1 MIQEKVKTL
10 EEIEELVL
18 KLKQEG
24 RKIVHCHG
32 VFDVVHYGHVRH
44 FLSAKEQGDI
54 LIVTITPDRF
64 IQKGP
69 GRPFFTEEIRLE
81 YLAAIQCIDYVVLN
95 KWDTAIE
102 TIKIIRPDFYVKG
115 KEVLNNKDIDK
126 IEQEGKSGSNL
137 SLEIDALKSVG
148 GKLFLTEEVTFSA
161 SRIINQ
167 ITSSISEETKE
178 FLRNLKTKFD
188 INKIN
193 EILDSLKDLKV
204 LIIGDYI
211 LDEYIYGL
219 SLEKTGK
226 NPLIAYKRMNS
237 ETFLGGVFAVAN
249 HVSGFAKEV
258 SLITCVGDDCFSYI
272 DCNLNK
278 GVEKNIFVQHG
289 SKTLIK
295 TRYLDNYTNAKLFE
309 IYNTDEL
316 KIDED
321 HEERVL
327 KYLETNLHRFDLIIV
342 TDFGHGMLSF
352 KIKEYLV
359 NSDKFLAINSQLNAG
374 NLGYNFITKY
384 NRANFVS
391 LSERELRL
399 PFQEKTSDI
408 KIPIIKLS
416 QRLNLEK
423 INITLGKS
431 GSIYFQNGNY
441 YNAPSFT
448 TSPIDTVGAGDAVLS
463 LTSLLS
469 YKNIDPEIIP
479 FLGNSIG
486 ALAVK
491 IVGNKRPVDLQELK
505 KFVAYVLK

>member
-10 EEIEELVL
+10 AEMGELVL

-24 RKIVHCHG
+24 KKIVHCHG
-32 VFDVVHYGHVRH
+32 VFDVVHYGHIRH

-69 GRPFFTEEIRLE
+69 GRPFFTEDIRLE
-81 YLAAIQCIDYVVLN
+81 YLAAIQCIDYVALN
-95 KWDTAIE
+95 NWDTAIE
-102 TIKIIRPDFYVKG
+102 TIKIIKPDFYVKG

-137 SLEIDALKSVG
+137 SLEMNSLKSVG
-148 GKLFLTEEVTFSA
+148 GELFLTDEVTFSA

-167 ITSSISEETKE
+167 ITSAISEETKE
-178 FLRNLKTKFD
+178 FLRNLKIKFD
-188 INKIN
+188 ITKIN
-193 EILDSLKDLKV
+193 EILDSLKDLRV
-204 LIIGDYI
+204 LIIGDAI
-211 LDEYIYGL
+211 LDEYIYGS

-226 NPLIAYKRMNS
+226 NPLIAYKYMNS

-258 SLITCVGDDCFSYI
+258 SIVTCVGEDCFSYV

-278 GVEKNIFVQHG
+278 GIEKNIFVQHG

-295 TRYLDNYTNAKLFE
+295 RRYLDKYTNAKLFE
-309 IYNTDEL
+309 IYNTNEL
-316 KIDED
+316 LIDKES
-321 HEERVL
+321 EERTL
-327 KYLETNLHRFDLIIV
+327 RYLETNLHRFDLVII
-342 TDFGHGMLSF
+342 TDFGHGMLSS
-352 KIKEYLV
+352 KIKEHLV
-359 NSDKFLAINSQLNAG
+359 NSNKFLAINSQLNAG

-384 NRANFVS
+384 KRANFVS
-391 LSERELRL
+391 ISERELRL
-399 PFQEKTSDI
+399 PFQEKTKDI
-408 KIPIIKLS
+408 QIPIMKLS
-416 QRLNLEK
+416 EQLNLDK
-423 INITLGKS
+423 INITLGKA
-431 GSIYFQNGNY
+431 GSVYFHNGNY

-448 TSPIDTVGAGDAVLS
+448 TNPIDTVGAGDAVLS

-469 YKNIDPEIIP
+469 YKNIYPEIIP

-486 ALAVK
+486 ALAVN
-491 IVGNKRPVDLQELK
+491 IIGNKRPVNLQELK